1 MMKVLLLV
9 CAIAT
14 PHFQCQERTARV
26 VLQGPDV
33 GNPISCAM
41 HGQAYFADTAIEIGA
56 AEYLKI
62 KCVRTAIGRH
72 NVG

>member
-9 CAIAT
+9 CAAAT
-14 PHFQCQERTARV
+14 PHFECQESNARV
-26 VLQGPDV
+26 VIQGPDV
-33 GNPISCAM
+33 RNALGCATRS
-41 HGQAYFADTAIEIGA
+41 QAYFAGTVIEIGA

-62 KCVRTAIGRH
+62 KCVRTGIGKH

>member
-9 CAIAT
+9 CAAAT
-14 PHFQCQERTARV
+14 PRLDCQESTARV
-26 VLQGPDV
+26 VIQGPDAA
-33 GNPISCAM
+33 NAITCAM
-41 HGQAYFADTAIEIGA
+41 RSQAYFAGTAIEIDA

-62 KCVRTAIGRH
+62 KCVRTGIGRN